1 LWELTHPG
9 KVFINKK
16 KKEKGMIRKNRKA
29 DQLRDI
35 KVERKFIKY
44 AQGSCLI
51 QKGNTKVI
59 CAASLE
65 KKVPFFLKG
74 SNSGWIKAEYRMLPA
89 STENRIPRDRISG
102 RTMEIQR
109 LIARSLRSAIDLD
122 GLGERTIRVDCDVIQ
137 ADGGT
142 RTTSIVG
149 GFIALVDCLTYLYKR
164 EDINQMPVKYLLGAT
179 SVGLCKGEHLLDL
192 DYREDSQADVDMNV
206 VMNSKNDFI
215 EIQGTGENSTFSQKD
230 LSRLLQLAQKGIQ
243 EIIDYQKNLFKDN
256 IQLYLK

>member
-1 LWELTHPG
+1 MR
-9 KVFINKK
+9 
-16 KKEKGMIRKNRKA
+16 EKGRKP

-65 KKVPFFLKG
+65 KRVPFFLKG

-89 STENRIPRDRISG
+89 STENRIPRDKISG

-109 LIARSLRSAIDLD
+109 LIARSLRSAVDLD
-122 GLGERTIRVDCDVIQ
+122 KLGEKTIRVDCDVLQ

-142 RTTSIVG
+142 RTTSIIG
-149 GFIALVDCLTYLYKR
+149 GFIALVDCLTYLCKR
-164 EDINQMPVKYLLGAT
+164 KEIDQMPLNYLLGAT
-179 SVGLCKGEHLLDL
+179 SVGISEGQYLLDL
-192 DYREDSQADVDMNV
+192 DYKEDSRADVDMNV
-206 VMNSKNDFI
+206 VMNSKEDFI
-215 EIQGTGENSTFSQKD
+215 EVQGTGENNTFSQKD
-230 LSRLLQLAQKGIQ
+230 LDALLQLAKKGIR

>member
-1 LWELTHPG
+1 MRDNG
-9 KVFINKK
+9 
-16 KKEKGMIRKNRKA
+16 RKP

-59 CAASLE
+59 CAANLE

-109 LIARSLRSAIDLD
+109 LIARSLRSAVDLD
-122 GLGERTIRVDCDVIQ
+122 KLGEKTIRVDCDVIQ

-149 GFIALVDCLTYLYKR
+149 GFIALIDCLNCLNKR
-164 EDINQMPVKYLLGAT
+164 NEIDSIPINYLLGAT
-179 SVGLCKGEHLLDL
+179 SVGLSKDQYLLDL
-192 DYREDSQADVDMNV
+192 DYNEDSQADVDMNV
-206 VMNSKNDFI
+206 VMNSEENFI

-230 LSRLLQLAQKGIQ
+230 LDALLKLAKKGIG
-243 EIIDYQKNLFKDN
+243 EIINYQRNLFKD
-256 IQLYLK
+256 IIELYVK

>member
-1 LWELTHPG
+1 MR
-9 KVFINKK
+9 
-16 KKEKGMIRKNRKA
+16 EKGRKA

-109 LIARSLRSAIDLD
+109 LIARSLRSAVDLD
-122 GLGERTIRVDCDVIQ
+122 KLGEKTIRVDCDVIQ

-142 RTTSIVG
+142 RTTSIIG
-149 GFIALVDCLTYLYKR
+149 GFIALVDCLVYLCKR
-164 EDINQMPVKYLLGAT
+164 KEIDQIPLNYLLGAT
-179 SVGLCKGEHLLDL
+179 SVGISKGQHLLDL
-192 DYREDSQADVDMNV
+192 DYKEDSQADVDMNV
-206 VMNSKNDFI
+206 VMNSKEDFI
-215 EIQGTGENSTFSQKD
+215 EVQGTGENSTFSQKD
-230 LSRLLQLAQKGIQ
+230 LDALLQLAKKGIR
-243 EIIDYQKNLFKDN
+243 EIIDFQKNLFKDN
-256 IQLYLK
+256 VQLYLK